1 MSVVARKVISCPGRT
16 GSETWAVIAN
26 LIATSDQSVL
36 SEFNAVAG
44 VVASLI
50 VDEYLQKNPL
60 VVVSKGPRLRIYCLY
75 GEDAVTGEDANE
87 DELSWQP
94 TKSDWMVFLPCPE
107 EELEEMKKIL
117 KGRSTHFAVYDL
129 AKGYEDS
136 SESKK
141 SESSPDFEI
150 DLEAFEKL

>member
-1 MSVVARKVISCPGRT
+1 MSIVARKVISCPVRT
-16 GSETWAVIAN
+16 GSETWAIIAN
-26 LIATSDQSVL
+26 LIAGNDQSAL
-36 SEFNAVAG
+36 SEFNAVTG
-44 VVASLI
+44 VAASLI
-50 VDEYLQKNPL
+50 VDEHFQKNPL

-94 TKSDWMVFLPCPE
+94 TKSDWMAFLPCPE

-117 KGRSTHFAVYDL
+117 KSRSTHFAIYDL
-129 AKGYEDS
+129 VKGYEDS
-136 SESKK
+136 SDSKK

-150 DLEAFEKL
+150 DVEAFKKL